1 MNRCFCSFFLLLF
14 IGAGHSALAQLS
26 KTRPDPNET
35 ILEMVRKMP
44 LQGGYSAAESTN
56 DIMMKAVR
64 VEGNQLQIDPSL
76 ARPNHCAEATYIVFL
91 EALRQLIPATTV
103 SPLASALA
111 AHHEKDGTGVWGRW
125 NANGPGTASLFYQ
138 LGLGRNFTSWNE
150 ARQGD
155 FMKIFWQEQVGKNEH
170 GHSAIYLGQSRD
182 PQTGE
187 QQVRFWSSNEST
199 RGFGFRTVPK
209 SKIKAVI
216 FSRLE
221 RPAAILKATEL
232 SPVDPYLASLQSV
245 DSSLSEALA
254 YSGIKAN

>member
-1 MNRCFCSFFLLLF
+1 MFL
-14 IGAGHSALAQLS
+14 GAGHSALAQVS
-26 KTRPDPNET
+26 KSRFDPNQT
-35 ILEMVRKMP
+35 ILTMVRKMP
-44 LQGGYSAAESTN
+44 LQGGYSPAESTN
-56 DIMMKAVR
+56 DIMMEAVR
-64 VEGNQLQIDPSL
+64 VADNQLQIDPSL

-91 EALRQLIPATTV
+91 ETLRQLVPASTV

-125 NANGPGTASLFYQ
+125 NANGPGTACLFYQ

-150 ARQGD
+150 ARPGD

-170 GHSAIYLGQSRD
+170 GHSAIYLEQSRD

-199 RGFGFRTVPK
+199 RGFGSRTVAK

-221 RPAAILKATEL
+221 HPGAILKATQL
-232 SPVDPYLASLQSV
+232 APVDRYLASLQSV
-245 DSSLSEALA
+245 DSSLAEALT